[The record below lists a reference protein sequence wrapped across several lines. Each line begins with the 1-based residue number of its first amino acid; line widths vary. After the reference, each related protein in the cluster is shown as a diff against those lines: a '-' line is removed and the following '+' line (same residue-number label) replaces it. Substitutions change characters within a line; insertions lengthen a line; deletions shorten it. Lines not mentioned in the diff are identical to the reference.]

1 MKRWFVVSLFFLILL
16 SSCNFSTRVK
26 MKRMAGEYFT
36 VPSGLYKIHND
47 TIFECES
54 ATISKP
60 TIVVWIDSLSCM
72 ECTLLHFD
80 HYHKL
85 FSYCK
90 DSIDNAVDV
99 MMIFSPKH
107 NAVETTIRNISTYV
121 KEYDVYVDYANS
133 LYTGNPY
140 IADDENMHSFLL
152 DRNGRIQLIGY
163 PLYTDA
169 MWNLYRNYLC
179 NL

>member
-1 MKRWFVVSLFFLILL
+1 
-16 SSCNFSTRVK
+16 
-26 MKRMAGEYFT
+26 MKRMSGECFT
-36 VPSGLYKIHND
+36 VPSRLYRIYND
-47 TIFECES
+47 TIFECDND
-54 ATISKP
+54 TISKP

-90 DSIDNAVDV
+90 DSIGNTVDV

-107 NAVETTIRNISTYV
+107 NAMETTIRNIAAYV
-121 KEYDVYVDYANS
+121 KEYGVYVDCDNS
-133 LYTGNPY
+133 LYTDNPY
-140 IADDENMHSFLL
+140 IADEENMHSFLL
-152 DRNGRIQLIGY
+152 DGNGRIQLIGY

-169 MWNLYRNYLC
+169 MWNLYKNFLC
-179 NL
+179 NAHQMK